1 MKLGI
6 VVAVLV
12 GSFIGI
18 VVAKTIIL
26 ALGAN
31 ISLGMVILGFV
42 ASSIVSFAIYSI
54 DGMGG

>member
-1 MKLGI
+1 M
-6 VVAVLV
+6 
-12 GSFIGI
+12 GSVIGV

-26 ALGAN
+26 ALGAD
-31 ISLGMVILGFV
+31 ISLGMVILGFI